1 MNKVI
6 LMGRV
11 GRDPEVR
18 YTPGGTAYAKFSM
31 ATTEYFKDR
40 KGDRQEKTEWHN
52 CVLWGKSAEN
62 LGNLVAKG
70 DKLLVE
76 GKSTTNEW
84 EKDGVKRRDTV
95 VNIQS
100 WELCESK
107 NKGRNQQYNEDDIP
121 F

>member
-1 MNKVI
+1 MNRAI

-11 GRDPEVR
+11 GRDPEVK
-18 YTPGGTAYAKFSM
+18 YTSGGTAYAKFSL

-40 KGDRQEKTEWHN
+40 NGDRQEKTEWHN
-52 CVLWGKSAEN
+52 CIVWGKSAEN
-62 LGNLVAKG
+62 LGQYVAKG

-76 GKSTTNEW
+76 GKLTTNEW

-95 VNIQS
+95 VNVQT
-100 WELCESK
+100 WEIAQSK
-107 NKGRNQQYNEDDIP
+107 NGGRQQQQDDDDIP